1 MMSPGAHGHALTLP
15 KTLVTPDLLGGSG
28 PAFPQADSGGFWQEL
43 QSKGPAQTPV
53 GNSLGVRDQ
62 ELKISE

>member
-1 MMSPGAHGHALTLP
+1 MMSPGTHGQALTSL
-15 KTLVTPDLLGGSG
+15 KTLVTLDVLGGSG
-28 PAFPQADSGGFWQEL
+28 PAFPQADSGGFLQEL

>member
-1 MMSPGAHGHALTLP
+1 MMSPSAHSHALTSL
-15 KTLVTPDLLGGSG
+15 KTLVTLDVLGGSG
-28 PAFPQADSGGFWQEL
+28 PAFPQADSGGFLQVL

>member
-1 MMSPGAHGHALTLP
+1 MLSPGAPGHALTSL
-15 KTLVTPDLLGGSG
+15 KALVTPDVLGGSG
-28 PAFPQADSGGFWQEL
+28 PAFPEADSEEFWQEL
-43 QSKGPAQTPV
+43 QSKGPAQTLV